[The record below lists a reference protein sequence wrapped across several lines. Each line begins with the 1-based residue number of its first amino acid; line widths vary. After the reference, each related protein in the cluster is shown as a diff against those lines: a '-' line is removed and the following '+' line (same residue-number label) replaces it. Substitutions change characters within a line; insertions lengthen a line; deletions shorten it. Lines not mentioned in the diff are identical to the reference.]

1 MFETLLVIGTLFLAY
16 GCRSFEFVAV
26 RKFGAFCV
34 ITATFLTGYFLS
46 GHNVI
51 CGIVTALGWFFLPGI
66 EIMTRIRRMRLP
78 LDNKMQSRFPPNRD
92 LFPQLREFTNEVEVA
107 GFEHIQDSGW
117 EWGGVDRFVRFFY
130 DPNSKAQATIN
141 LNSQSH
147 LAFNYMSVSSRT
159 RDGKILMTWN
169 YPFSEA
175 MKLTPDCIVNY
186 VRGIGSFDELIEVHR
201 KFLDSKG
208 IINSNLQETD
218 PDELGKLTEKEMRNQ
233 VDHNLDRG
241 LLKLS
246 GSGTFCYSWKGLFFL
261 WYQSIKDMIRLS

>member
-1 MFETLLVIGTLFLAY
+1 
-16 GCRSFEFVAV
+16 
-26 RKFGAFCV
+26 
-34 ITATFLTGYFLS
+34 
-46 GHNVI
+46 
-51 CGIVTALGWFFLPGI
+51 
-66 EIMTRIRRMRLP
+66 
-78 LDNKMQSRFPPNRD
+78 
-92 LFPQLREFTNEVEVA
+92 
-107 GFEHIQDSGW
+107 
-117 EWGGVDRFVRFFY
+117 
-130 DPNSKAQATIN
+130 
-141 LNSQSH
+141 
-147 LAFNYMSVSSRT
+147 
-159 RDGKILMTWN
+159 MTWN